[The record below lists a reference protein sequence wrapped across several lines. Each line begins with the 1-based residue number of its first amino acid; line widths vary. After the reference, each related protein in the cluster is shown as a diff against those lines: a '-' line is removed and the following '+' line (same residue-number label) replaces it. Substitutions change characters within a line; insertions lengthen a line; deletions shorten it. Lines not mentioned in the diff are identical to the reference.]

1 MKKHIVGVAGVL
13 LAIAAASANAADLR
27 VKGYIVPA
35 SCTFTIT
42 NSVIDYVR
50 IDPNS
55 LNATAS
61 TRLAAK
67 STPYTIKCGSHA
79 KAKVGI
85 KAIDNRAATRIPG
98 LASAHWGGNYTDTYN
113 YGLGATASGQKI
125 GGYTIHL
132 RNSVA
137 DSRAVGVITSTNN
150 GATWYAG
157 GQALGH
163 GNNVGSWH
171 TGNSLPV
178 ALNVLSGTL
187 EVQAIIN
194 KTSEL
199 DMSRQINLDGQATLE
214 LRYL

>member
-1 MKKHIVGVAGVL
+1 MKKHLVGMTGL
-13 LAIAAASANAADLR
+13 FFAIAAVSANAADLR

-35 SCTFTIT
+35 SCSFTIT
-42 NSVIDYVR
+42 NSVIDYGR
-50 IDPNS
+50 IDPNTLS
-55 LNATAS
+55 PTTS

-67 STPYTIKCGSHA
+67 STPYTIKCGTHA

-85 KAIDNRAATRIPG
+85 KAIDNRAATRVPS
-98 LASAHWGGNYTDTYN
+98 LVHSHWGGNYTDTYN

-137 DSRAVGVITSTNN
+137 DSRAVGVITSSNN
-150 GATWYAG
+150 GGSWHAG

-163 GNNVGSWH
+163 ANNIASWH
-171 TGNSLPV
+171 TGNALPV
-178 ALNVLSGTL
+178 ALNVLSGTM

-199 DMSRQINLDGQATLE
+199 SLSSQINLDGQATLE

>member
-1 MKKHIVGVAGVL
+1 MKKHVVGMAGVF
-13 LAIAAASANAADLR
+13 LAIAAVSANAADLS

-35 SCTFTIT
+35 SCSFTIT

-50 IDPNS
+50 IDPNILS
-55 LNATAS
+55 ATAS
-61 TRLAAK
+61 TRLEAK
-67 STPYTIKCGSHA
+67 STPYVIKCGSHA

-85 KAIDNRAATRIPG
+85 KAIDNRAATRISG
-98 LASAHWGGNYTDTYN
+98 LAQAHWGGNYNDTYN

-137 DSRAVGVITSTNN
+137 DSKAVGVITSTNN

-163 GNNVGSWH
+163 GNNIGSWH